1 MTKKIDITDDMIQA
15 IANSAVRE
23 AQRKSLENG
32 IPNVYSKNGVLY
44 FQLPDGTITMENP
57 FEKGELKERLD
68 ALTSEQTIKDKIEDE
83 ESDQGYHYHLTPNF

>member
-1 MTKKIDITDDMIQA
+1 MTKKIEITDDMIQA

-57 FEKGELKERLD
+57 FEQGELKERLGV
-68 ALTSEQTIKDKIEDE
+68 LTGS
-83 ESDQGYHYHLTPNF
+83 

>member
-23 AQRKSLENG
+23 AQKKSLENG
-32 IPNVYSKNGVLY
+32 IPNVYSKNGVQY

-57 FEKGELKERLD
+57 FEKGELKERLG
-68 ALTSEQTIKDKIEDE
+68 ALTGS
-83 ESDQGYHYHLTPNF
+83 

>member
-1 MTKKIDITDDMIQA
+1 MARVYKGFGMTQKIDISDNMIQQ
-15 IANSAVRE
+15 IANDAVRE

-44 FQLPDGTITMENP
+44 FQLPDGTITMDNP

-68 ALTSEQTIKDKIEDE
+68 ALIAQS
-83 ESDQGYHYHLTPNF
+83 

>member
-1 MTKKIDITDDMIQA
+1 MTQKIEVDISDTIQQ
-15 IANSAVRE
+15 IGNDAVRE
-23 AQRKSLENG
+23 AQRKNLENG

-68 ALTSEQTIKDKIEDE
+68 ALTGS
-83 ESDQGYHYHLTPNF
+83 

>member
-1 MTKKIDITDDMIQA
+1 MVRIYKGFGMTSKIEITDDMIQQ
-15 IANSAVRE
+15 IANDAVRE

-32 IPNVYSKNGVLY
+32 IPNSYTKNGVLY

-68 ALTSEQTIKDKIEDE
+68 TLTSGI
-83 ESDQGYHYHLTPNF
+83 

>member
-1 MTKKIDITDDMIQA
+1 MTKKIEITDDMIQA

-57 FEKGELKERLD
+57 FEQEELKERLD
-68 ALTSEQTIKDKIEDE
+68 VLTGK
-83 ESDQGYHYHLTPNF
+83 